1 MPIRFIDDDKNF
13 TIQRSAIVQPRA
25 EKLPNLSALMP
36 PQTRQRFLK
45 KLFCSDAARFEKLLA
60 ELEIAPNWV
69 VAYRLIDADFGLHQI
84 NPYRN
89 EAIRFSD
96 LVYKRYFP

>member
-1 MPIRFIDDDKNF
+1 MPIRIIDDDKNF
-13 TIQRSAIVQPRA
+13 TIQRSAIFKNHTD
-25 EKLPNLSALMP
+25 KLQSLAVLMP
-36 PQTRQRFLK
+36 PQERQRFLK
-45 KLFCSDAARFEKLLA
+45 KLFHSDAARFEKLLTD
-60 ELEIAPNWV
+60 LEAAPSWV
-69 VAYRLIDADFGLHQI
+69 AAHRLIDSHFGLHQI